1 MCDRHVHDAIAS
13 QPEQCRDEPMKPTVE
28 RQSTQALTTEGAKGT
43 AAVFDALIAHPVTNA
58 VAHSRRHAPDEGIA
72 IPTVHSLA
80 ADRVPLIERGGQ
92 ARDVGGVVLQVG
104 VHGHD
109 HPPTRGLEAR
119 VGGRRLAG
127 VRLESDESDTSI
139 ALAEATDDLGA
150 PVLAAV
156 VDEDDLELDAQSF
169 EHRAELDPQWR
180 GILLLVVHR
189 DDDRETDHQ
198 VHDYTPTPS
207 TNGRAVISRYR
218 RVVWSSRLSRRGR
231 TVGSRGIPTM
241 SMSRPRTLIR
251 SSTRTAIGAVF
262 WTNAQPRGASMRTTG
277 CRASRTKSLNSSGVR
292 NWRTGRAT

>member
-1 MCDRHVHDAIAS
+1 MGDRHFRDAIAS
-13 QPEQCRDEPMKPTVE
+13 QPEQCRDEPVKPTVE

-43 AAVFDALIAHPVTNA
+43 AAVFDALVAHPVTNA
-58 VAHSRRHAPDEGIA
+58 VGHPRRHAPDEGIA

-80 ADRVPLIERGGQ
+80 ADRVPLIELSEQ
-92 ARDVGGVVLQVG
+92 ARDVGRVVLQVG
-104 VHGHD
+104 IHGHD

-150 PVLAAV
+150 PVLAPV

-169 EHRAELDPQWR
+169 EHRAELGPQWR
-180 GILLLVVHR
+180 EISLPVVHR
-189 DDDRETDHQ
+189 DDDRETDPQ
-198 VHDYTPTPS
+198 GGPYRPPPS
-207 TNGRAVISRYR
+207 RDEGGAGSRPKDAGCGPR
-218 RVVWSSRLSRRGR
+218 PSPRGGDVARRGL
-231 TVGSRGIPTM
+231 PTM

-251 SSTRTAIGAVF
+251 SSTRTALGAVF
-262 WTNAQPRGASMRTTG
+262 WTNTQPRGASMRTTG

-292 NWRTGRAT
+292 NCRTGRAT